1 MYGKTKKPM
10 PKKTPK
16 SPYGK
21 VVQKTTKKSVS
32 YSPNGRKAQCMIGE
46 VLAGIALVNS
56 AHKQIKQ
63 LVSNVSDIGGL
74 AKHID
79 QLFEGEK
86 QIQKD
91 RSKASS
97 PLSMK
102 NVAEE
107 TINARLAQEQMQEI
121 ATLVNLRFGP
131 GTWQGIINER
141 AKRIQEQ
148 KEHDRAQRALK
159 RKEQEEFAENAK
171 LLGIVFMSIISLM
184 GIVVGLFVYN
194 SSDN

>member
-1 MYGKTKKPM
+1 
-10 PKKTPK
+10 
-16 SPYGK
+16 
-21 VVQKTTKKSVS
+21 
-32 YSPNGRKAQCMIGE
+32 MIGE

-63 LVSNVSDIGGL
+63 LVNNVSDIGGL

-102 NVAEE
+102 SVAEE
-107 TINARLAQEQMQEI
+107 TINARLAQEHMQEI
-121 ATLVNLRFGP
+121 ATMVNMRFGP

-141 AKRIQEQ
+141 AKRIQEH
-148 KEHDRAQRALK
+148 KELERAQR
-159 RKEQEEFAENAK
+159 
-171 LLGIVFMSIISLM
+171 ST
-184 GIVVGLFVYN
+184 
-194 SSDN
+194 